1 MPQRGR
7 AATPVSTWPR
17 PGLGWFYSFSFP
29 WIIGLS
35 RGPFCFRDAK
45 GILALLPPICG
56 RNRSPKLPFAMTTE
70 ATSSALWA
78 PSVERVASAQL
89 TAFMESVKAVMGFD
103 AAGDYFA
110 LHQWSLDEPA
120 AFWRAVWDFTE
131 IQGDPGETI
140 CDDPMALP
148 GCQWFPDATLNFAEN
163 LLRFADDR
171 EALVEID
178 EGDARRALTYG
189 QLRDQVARLAGWMR
203 EQNIQPGDRIAGFM
217 PNCIETVVAML
228 ATTSLG
234 AVWSSCSPDFG
245 HQGAVDRFGQIAPRL
260 LFTAD
265 GYVYNG
271 KRCYSLARASDIA
284 CAIPEIERVVVVPKL
299 SPQPAIGEIEKAVL
313 WESCLSGDLPA
324 LRFEP
329 RSFNDPLFILYSS
342 GTTGVPKCIVHGIGG
357 TLIQHAKEHALHTDI
372 SRDDRFFYFTTCG
385 WMMWNWLVSGLARG
399 AALILY
405 DGSPFARDGHR
416 LIDAIDEERITVFGV
431 GAKYLGALEKSGVVP
446 AESHKLSTLKTVL
459 STGSPLPHEGFE
471 WVYRSFKPDLHL
483 ASISGGTDIVS
494 CFAGGVPTLP
504 VHAGQLQAAGL
515 GMATAI
521 WNESGEP
528 VEGDK
533 GELVCTQS
541 FPSCPVGFW
550 RDTDGSKFH
559 AAYFDRWPCVWA
571 HGDYGEKT
579 PEGGFVIHG
588 RSDAV
593 LNPGGVR
600 IGTAEIY
607 RQVERVPEVLD
618 SVVVGQSWQDDL
630 RVVLFVVLRDG
641 VTLDEPLTARIRGEI
656 RTNTTPRHVPAKV
669 IQVADIPRTI
679 SGKIAEL
686 AVRKAIHGDPV
697 GNQDALANPEALAL
711 YAALPELSVD

>member
-1 MPQRGR
+1 MISEITEALWSPTAERI
-7 AATPVSTWPR
+7 ASTQ
-17 PGLGWFYSFSFP
+17 LEAFM
-29 WIIGLS
+29 LS
-35 RGPFCFRDAK
+35 VRDA
-45 GILALLPPICG
+45 
-56 RNRSPKLPFAMTTE
+56 T
-70 ATSSALWA
+70 
-78 PSVERVASAQL
+78 
-89 TAFMESVKAVMGFD
+89 GFD
-103 AAGDYFA
+103 AGGDYFA

-120 AFWRAVWDFTE
+120 AFWRAVWGFTE
-131 IQGDPGETI
+131 IQGDPGGI
-140 CDDPMALP
+140 VCDDPSALP
-148 GCQWFPDATLNFAEN
+148 GCRWFPNGTLNFAEN
-163 LLRFADDR
+163 LLRFADDH

-178 EGDARRALTYG
+178 ESNARRALTYG
-189 QLRDQVARLAGWMR
+189 QLREQVARLAGWMR
-203 EQNIQPGDRIAGFM
+203 DQGIQPGDRVAGFV
-217 PNCIETVVAML
+217 PNCIEAVVAML
-228 ATTSLG
+228 ATASLG

-245 HQGAVDRFGQIAPRL
+245 EQGALDRFGQIAPRL

-271 KRCYSLARASDIA
+271 KACDSLTRAGDIA
-284 CAIPEIERVVVVPKL
+284 RAIPEIEHVVVVPKL
-299 SPQPAIGEIEKAVL
+299 SAQPALGGIQAAVS
-313 WESCLSGDLPA
+313 WESCLSGDMTA
-324 LRFEP
+324 MRFEP

-357 TLIQHAKEHALHTDI
+357 TLIQHAKEHVLHTDI

-399 AALILY
+399 ATLILY
-405 DGSPFARDGHR
+405 DGSPFARDGRR

-431 GAKYLGALEKSGVVP
+431 GAKYLGALQKSGVIP
-446 AESHKLSTLKTVL
+446 AESHELSTLKTVL

-471 WVYRSFKPDLHL
+471 WVYRAFKSDLHL

-504 VHAGQLQAAGL
+504 VYAGQLQAAGL

-528 VEGDK
+528 VEGEK

-559 AAYFDRWPCVWA
+559 AAYFNRWPGVWA

-579 PEGGFVIHG
+579 AVGGFVIHG

-607 RQVERVPEVLD
+607 RQVERLPEVLD
-618 SVVVGQSWQDDL
+618 SVVVGQNWQSDV

-641 VTLDEPLTARIRGEI
+641 VALDAPLMARIRDEI
-656 RTNTTPRHVPAKV
+656 RANTTPRHVPAKV
-669 IQVADIPRTI
+669 IQVKDIPRTI

-686 AVRKAIHGDPV
+686 AVRKVIHGEQV
-697 GNQDALANPEALAL
+697 GNQDALANPGALSL
-711 YAALPELSVD
+711 YAALPELSGD

>member
-1 MPQRGR
+1 M
-7 AATPVSTWPR
+7 TSE
-17 PGLGWFYSFSFP
+17 
-29 WIIGLS
+29 
-35 RGPFCFRDAK
+35 
-45 GILALLPPICG
+45 
-56 RNRSPKLPFAMTTE
+56 TTE
-70 ATSSALWA
+70 ALWSPTEKRIA
-78 PSVERVASAQL
+78 ASQL
-89 TAFMESVKAVMGFD
+89 MAFMQSVQHKTGFD
-103 AAGDYFA
+103 AGGDYFA

-131 IQGDPGETI
+131 IQGDPGGI
-140 CDDPMALP
+140 VCDDPSALP
-148 GCQWFPDATLNFAEN
+148 GCRWFPNATLNFAEN

-178 EGDARRALTYG
+178 ESETRRALTYG
-189 QLRDQVARLAGWMR
+189 QLREQVAQLAGWMR
-203 EQNIQPGDRIAGFM
+203 DQNIQPGDRVAGFM
-217 PNCIETVVAML
+217 PNCIETAVAML
-228 ATTSLG
+228 ATASLG

-245 HQGAVDRFGQIAPRL
+245 RQGALDRFGQIAPRL

-271 KRCYSLARASDIA
+271 KTCDSLPRAGEIAR
-284 CAIPEIERVVVVPKL
+284 AIPEIDQVVVVPKL
-299 SPQPAIGEIEKAVL
+299 SAQPALGGIDSAVS
-313 WESCLSGDLPA
+313 WESCLSGDMRA

-357 TLIQHAKEHALHTDI
+357 TLIQHAKEHVLHTDI
-372 SRDDRFFYFTTCG
+372 TRDDRFFYFTTCG

-399 AALILY
+399 ATLILY
-405 DGSPFARDGHR
+405 DGSPFARDGRR

-431 GAKYLGALEKSGVVP
+431 GAKYLGALQKSGVVP
-446 AESHKLSTLKTVL
+446 AESHELSTLKTVL

-471 WVYRSFKPDLHL
+471 WVYRAFKPDLHL

-504 VHAGQLQAAGL
+504 VYAGQLQAAGL

-521 WNESGEP
+521 WSESGEP
-528 VEGDK
+528 VEGEK

-550 RDTDGSKFH
+550 QDADGSKFH
-559 AAYFDRWPCVWA
+559 DAYFDRWPGVWA

-579 PEGGFVIHG
+579 AAGGFVIHG

-618 SVVVGQSWQDDL
+618 SVVVGQHWQDDV
-630 RVVLFVVLRDG
+630 RVLLFVVLRDG
-641 VTLDEPLTARIRGEI
+641 VALDESLIAGIRDEI
-656 RTNTTPRHVPAKV
+656 SANTTPRHIPAKV

-686 AVRKAIHGDPV
+686 AVRKMIHGEQI

>member
-1 MPQRGR
+1 MS
-7 AATPVSTWPR
+7 V
-17 PGLGWFYSFSFP
+17 
-29 WIIGLS
+29 
-35 RGPFCFRDAK
+35 
-45 GILALLPPICG
+45 
-56 RNRSPKLPFAMTTE
+56 
-70 ATSSALWA
+70 A
-78 PSVERVASAQL
+78 PSQPLWRPSDERIESTQL
-89 TAFMESVKAVMGFD
+89 TAFMHSVQDATGFD
-103 AAGDYFA
+103 AGGDYFA

-120 AFWRAVWDFTE
+120 AFWRAVWDFAG
-131 IQGDPGETI
+131 IQGDPGGVV
-140 CDDPMALP
+140 CDDPSALP

-178 EGDARRALTYG
+178 ESDARCALTYG
-189 QLRDQVARLAGWMR
+189 QLREQVARLAGWMR
-203 EQNIQPGDRIAGFM
+203 QQGIQPGDRIAGFM

-228 ATTSLG
+228 ATASLG

-245 HQGAVDRFGQIAPRL
+245 KQGALDRFGQIAPRL

-271 KRCYSLARASDIA
+271 KACDSLSRAGDIA
-284 CAIPEIERVVVVPKL
+284 RAIPEIEHVVVVPKL
-299 SPQPAIGEIEKAVL
+299 SAQAALGGIETAVPWQSCVNGDVKAL
-313 WESCLSGDLPA
+313 H
-324 LRFEP
+324 FEP

-357 TLIQHAKEHALHTDI
+357 TLIQHAKEHVLHTDI
-372 SRDDRFFYFTTCG
+372 SRNDRFFYFTTCG

-399 AALILY
+399 ATLILY
-405 DGSPFARDGHR
+405 DGSPFARDGRR

-431 GAKYLGALEKSGVVP
+431 GAKYLGALQKSGVVP
-446 AESHKLSTLKTVL
+446 AESHDLNTLKTVL

-471 WVYRSFKPDLHL
+471 WVYQAFKPDLHL

-504 VHAGQLQAAGL
+504 VYAGQLQAAGL

-521 WNESGEP
+521 WNQAGEP
-528 VEGDK
+528 VEGEK

-559 AAYFDRWPCVWA
+559 AAYFDRWPGVWA

-579 PEGGFVIHG
+579 AAGGFVIHG

-618 SVVVGQSWQDDL
+618 SVVVGQNWQDDV
-630 RVVLFVVLRDG
+630 RVVLFLVLRDG
-641 VTLDEPLTARIRGEI
+641 VALDESLTARIRSEI

-686 AVRKAIHGDPV
+686 AVRKVIHGEQV